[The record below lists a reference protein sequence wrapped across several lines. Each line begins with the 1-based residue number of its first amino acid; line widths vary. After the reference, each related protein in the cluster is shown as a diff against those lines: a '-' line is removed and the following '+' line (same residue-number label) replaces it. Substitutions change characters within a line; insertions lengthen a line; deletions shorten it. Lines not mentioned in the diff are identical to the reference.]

1 MMLGLSS
8 ARNRVANENMEPNI
22 IGSSYRTNFM
32 KNINNVMPN
41 CQSSASLNEANVG
54 ISRVMHSQ
62 RSNPYY
68 VGKQQ
73 QLASNNEP
81 HDFDSLN
88 DEN

>member
-41 CQSSASLNEANVG
+41 CQSSTSLNEANVG
-54 ISRVMHSQ
+54 ASRVMHS
-62 RSNPYY
+62 
-68 VGKQQ
+68 
-73 QLASNNEP
+73 
-81 HDFDSLN
+81 
-88 DEN
+88 